1 MVVVFLDELVDE
13 AAVLK
18 VVPLL
23 TNQVI
28 EATCAQRNKRRK
40 ITMVE
45 VQVKMVQRLCAVNR
59 WLESQKAIDGMLASL
74 ENARAEDTVNL
85 WQL

>member
-1 MVVVFLDELVDE
+1 MVVIFLDELKDE
-13 AAVLK
+13 AAVK
-18 VVPLL
+18 AVIPKL

-28 EATCAQRNKRRK
+28 EATTAIRNKRRK
-40 ITMVE
+40 IANVE
-45 VQVKMVQRLCAVNR
+45 VQVRMVQKLCAVNR
-59 WLESQKAIDGMLASL
+59 WLKCQLEIDGMLSSL

>member
-13 AAVLK
+13 AAVK
-18 VVPLL
+18 AIVPLL

-59 WLESQKAIDGMLASL
+59 WLSCQKEIENMLASL

>member
-13 AAVLK
+13 PAVK
-18 VVPLL
+18 AVIPLL
-23 TNQVI
+23 TNQVF

-40 ITMVE
+40 ITIVE

-59 WLESQKAIDGMLASL
+59 WLSCQKEIDNMLASL

>member
-13 AAVLK
+13 AAVVK
-18 VVPLL
+18 VIPLL
-23 TNQVI
+23 TNQV
-28 EATCAQRNKRRK
+28 
-40 ITMVE
+40 
-45 VQVKMVQRLCAVNR
+45 NR
-59 WLESQKAIDGMLASL
+59 WLECQKAIDGMLASL

>member
-1 MVVVFLDELVDE
+1 MVVIFLDELIDE
-13 AAVLK
+13 AAVK
-18 VVPLL
+18 AVIPKL

-28 EATCAQRNKRRK
+28 EATTAIRNKRRK
-40 ITMVE
+40 IAAVE
-45 VQVKMVQRLCAVNR
+45 VQVRQVQKLCAVNR
-59 WLESQKAIDGMLASL
+59 WLACQQEIDNMLASL

>member
-13 AAVLK
+13 AAVTA
-18 VVPLL
+18 VIPAL
-23 TNQVI
+23 TNHVI

-40 ITMVE
+40 ITTVE

-59 WLESQKAIDGMLASL
+59 WLSCQQAIDGMLNSL

>member
-13 AAVLK
+13 AAVK
-18 VVPLL
+18 AVVPLL

-40 ITMVE
+40 ITIVE

-59 WLESQKAIDGMLASL
+59 WLSCQAEIDRMLASL

>member
-1 MVVVFLDELVDE
+1 MVVIFLDELTDE
-13 AAVLK
+13 AAVEAVIPK
-18 VVPLL
+18 L

-28 EATCAQRNKRRK
+28 EATTAIRNKRRK
-40 ITMVE
+40 IASVE
-45 VQVKMVQRLCAVNR
+45 VQVRQVQKLCAVNR
-59 WLESQKAIDGMLASL
+59 WLECQKDIDSMLTSL

>member
-13 AAVLK
+13 AAVK
-18 VVPLL
+18 VVIPLL

-40 ITMVE
+40 ITIVE
-45 VQVKMVQRLCAVNR
+45 VQVKMIQRLCAVKR
-59 WLESQKAIDGMLASL
+59 WLTCQKEIDSMLSSL